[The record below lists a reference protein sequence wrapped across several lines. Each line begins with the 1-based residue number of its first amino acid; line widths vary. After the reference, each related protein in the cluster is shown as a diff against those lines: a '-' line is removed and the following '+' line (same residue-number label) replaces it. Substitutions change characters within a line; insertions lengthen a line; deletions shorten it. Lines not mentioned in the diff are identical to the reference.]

1 MADAPTKAERRAFPV
16 RLRANAVDR
25 HVGAKVR
32 ERRVMLGLTQQQM
45 AELLGVSYQQ
55 THKYERGINRITAGL
70 LHAVARALDVEV
82 GYFFEGVGQAGDAPG
97 PGPGQR
103 GCSNSPGT
111 SSPCPARSR
120 RPCAGSRAS
129 SRTPRASDPPSSPA
143 APAPRPAATPPSAGT
158 SRVPRRRTEHGS
170 AQA

>member
-70 LHAVARALDVEV
+70 LHA
-82 GYFFEGVGQAGDAPG
+82 
-97 PGPGQR
+97 
-103 GCSNSPGT
+103 SPG
-111 SSPCPARSR
+111 AGRGGGLLLRGR
-120 RPCAGSRAS
+120 RAG
-129 SRTPRASDPPSSPA
+129 
-143 APAPRPAATPPSAGT
+143 G
-158 SRVPRRRTEHGS
+158 
-170 AQA
+170 